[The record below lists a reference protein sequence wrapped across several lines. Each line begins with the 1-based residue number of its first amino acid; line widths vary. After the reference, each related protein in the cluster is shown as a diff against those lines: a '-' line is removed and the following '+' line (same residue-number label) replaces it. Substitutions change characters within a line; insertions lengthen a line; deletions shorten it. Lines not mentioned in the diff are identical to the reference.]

1 MLVHSSGAYDA
12 LSVTDLATS
21 LKMEQALR
29 GQHLDR
35 LRISY
40 DNLGTYSLVFGIHQG
55 DALLFFS
62 V

>member
-1 MLVHSSGAYDA
+1 MFVHRSGAYDA
-12 LSVTDLATS
+12 LSIADLATS
-21 LKMEQALR
+21 SKMEQALR

-35 LRISY
+35 LHISY
-40 DNLGTYSLVFGIHQG
+40 LGTYSLVLGIHQC